1 MSKKAVKK
9 SEPRK
14 NPLRAK
20 RGKTA
25 ETAPPESVNETI
37 LAEAAPSLEQIRD
50 RAYQISRT
58 GANPRDPV
66 ADWFQAERELKGD
79 ARV

>member
-1 MSKKAVKK
+1 MPKKAVKK

-14 NPLRAK
+14 TSPRAK
-20 RGKTA
+20 RTNAAEAAAFVTPNEIVVA
-25 ETAPPESVNETI
+25 ET
-37 LAEAAPSLEQIRD
+37 APSLEQIRD
-50 RAYQISRT
+50 RAYQIFRN
-58 GANPRDPV
+58 GVNPKDPV